1 MDVVVEIA
9 IVDDGVMPWQWCDQS
24 GAKLY
29 ARQGRLLDDVPH
41 LITCCTSLMTVKY
54 LFFFSTKKTKK
65 TVKGLQSRISLTSK

>member
-54 LFFFSTKKTKK
+54 LFFFFYEENENDCERS
-65 TVKGLQSRISLTSK
+65 SISHISYL